1 MNSSSLKIKDLMTT
15 PVVTVEMDDT
25 LAVVKEIFDNT
36 RFHHLAVLEEG
47 RLYGVLSDRDLF
59 KAISPGVGTPA
70 ENNQDRAALS
80 RRAHQIMSRR
90 PVVIEQE
97 QDMRAALRLFEERH
111 VSCLP
116 VVDADANLVGMLTW
130 RDLLQTMRVLLAQ
143 SQDSVPP
150 V

>member
-1 MNSSSLKIKDLMTT
+1 MKIKNLMSS
-15 PVVTVEMDDT
+15 PVVTVEMDDS

-36 RFHHLAVLEEG
+36 HFHHLAVLEEG

-70 ENNQDRAALS
+70 ESNQDRAALS

-97 QDMRAALRLFEERH
+97 QDVRDALRLFEDHH
-111 VSCLP
+111 VACLP
-116 VVDADANLVGMLTW
+116 VVDGDENLVGILTW
-130 RDLLQTMRVLLAQ
+130 RDLLHTMRSLLA
-143 SQDSVPP
+143 
-150 V
+150 

>member
-1 MNSSSLKIKDLMTT
+1 MTT
-15 PVVTVEMDDT
+15 PVVTVEMDDN
-25 LAVVKEIFDNT
+25 LAVVKEIFDHT
-36 RFHHLAVLEEG
+36 HFHHLAVLEEG

-70 ENNQDRAALS
+70 ESNHDRAALT

-97 QDMRAALRLFEERH
+97 QDVSDALRLFEERH

-116 VVDADANLVGMLTW
+116 VVDADQNLVGILTW
-130 RDLLQTMRVLLAQ
+130 RDLLQSMRALLEAQ
-143 SQDSVPP
+143 SQDRAPP